1 MNLGSGTH
9 THHGD
14 RPLVRE
20 LREHLG
26 HGARAVREAGVF
38 EHPHGSVPHHRA
50 VPRQPPAERLE
61 RALPDVHTCARAVSE
76 RANLLHILLLGA
88 YAVRLSNGSDL
99 KESTRMT

>member
-1 MNLGSGTH
+1 
-9 THHGD
+9 
-14 RPLVRE
+14 
-20 LREHLG
+20 
-26 HGARAVREAGVF
+26 
-38 EHPHGSVPHHRA
+38 